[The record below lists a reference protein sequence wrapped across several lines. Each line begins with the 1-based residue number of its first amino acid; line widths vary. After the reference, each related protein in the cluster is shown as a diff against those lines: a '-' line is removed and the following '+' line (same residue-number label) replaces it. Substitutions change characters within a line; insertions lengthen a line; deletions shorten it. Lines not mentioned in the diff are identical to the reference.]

1 MSNKNKAYYEQPWWR
16 GKTHIIDLPT
26 PMEIG
31 IEEVLDGKVVKR
43 TVESRP
49 LTVDDWAKMHSDAIA
64 STDIKLK
71 AEWDAERKKK
81 TALKRLF
88 KELNR

>member
-1 MSNKNKAYYEQPWWR
+1 MSNKKRAYYEQPWWK

-43 TVESRP
+43 TVESR
-49 LTVDDWAKMHSDAIA
+49 DM
-64 STDIKLK
+64 
-71 AEWDAERKKK
+71 
-81 TALKRLF
+81 
-88 KELNR
+88 

>member
-1 MSNKNKAYYEQPWWR
+1 MSNKNKAYYEQPWWK

>member
-71 AEWDAERKKK
+71 AEWDAERKEK

>member
-1 MSNKNKAYYEQPWWR
+1 MSNKNKAYYEQPWWK

-31 IEEVLDGKVVKR
+31 IEEVHNGKVVKR
-43 TVESRP
+43 TVDDRP
-49 LTVDDWAKMHSDAIA
+49 LTMDDWGKMHADAITT
-64 STDIKLK
+64 TDKKLK

-81 TALKRLF
+81 TTLKRLF
-88 KELNR
+88 KELNI

>member
-1 MSNKNKAYYEQPWWR
+1 
-16 GKTHIIDLPT
+16 
-26 PMEIG
+26 MEIG

-71 AEWDAERKKK
+71 AEWDAERKEK

>member
-1 MSNKNKAYYEQPWWR
+1 MSNKKRAYYEQPWWK

-31 IEEVLDGKVVKR
+31 IEEVHNGKVVKR
-43 TVESRP
+43 TVDDRP
-49 LTVDDWAKMHSDAIA
+49 LTMDDWGKMHSDAITT
-64 STDIKLK
+64 TDKKLK

-81 TALKRLF
+81 DYTEKII
-88 KELNR
+88 